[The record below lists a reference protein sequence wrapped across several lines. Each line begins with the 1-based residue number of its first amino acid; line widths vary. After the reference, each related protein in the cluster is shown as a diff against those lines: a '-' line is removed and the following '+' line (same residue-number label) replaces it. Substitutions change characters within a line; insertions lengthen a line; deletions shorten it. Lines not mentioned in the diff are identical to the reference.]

1 MIKSSMNTRQSKNVS
16 HHLQFLST
24 SPPLTRK
31 SRLNKHTT
39 RPYAMYTQSRIHI
52 FIILLHH
59 FLSSS
64 LLIPNLPLRHSPQ
77 PQLSSFHLLH
87 LASLLSFQRLHHN
100 WHRYRPRSSHRLID
114 GVVLKLQVL
123 WQVCWFLR

>member
-1 MIKSSMNTRQSKNVS
+1 MIESSTNTRQSKNVS
-16 HHLQFLST
+16 HHLRFLST

-39 RPYAMYTQSRIHI
+39 RPYAIYTQSRIHI

-64 LLIPNLPLRHSPQ
+64 VLIPNPPLRHSPQ
-77 PQLSSFHLLH
+77 PQPSSFRFHLLH
-87 LASLLSFQRLHHN
+87 LESLLSFQRLHHN
-100 WHRYRPRSSHRLID
+100 WHRYRPRSSHRL
-114 GVVLKLQVL
+114 
-123 WQVCWFLR
+123 